1 MNRDRFRDIML
12 LRRAGGRAGGRAGD
26 RTDTET
32 LFYNIETCKYEMQ
45 FLVVK
50 CPPIKNSEVEIYNV
64 TCTTDTKVYND
75 TCEVSCELGYNLTS
89 SDGVHKCTENGT
101 WSNNVT
107 CKRMLCFVL

>member
-1 MNRDRFRDIML
+1 MY
-12 LRRAGGRAGGRAGD
+12 AGTSLHCYVMHVNAH
-26 RTDTET
+26 
-32 LFYNIETCKYEMQ
+32 IKYLN
-45 FLVVK
+45 FSVVK
-50 CPPIKNSEVEIYNV
+50 CPLIKKTDGEVYDI

-107 CKRMLCFVL
+107 CERMLCLTQFVNGCFI